1 MSSNKPMR
9 AKRTL
14 DCVVGSPRMDAFE
27 IGVALMGNNV
37 RNGRLTAKAQ
47 LYADTW
53 RGIVRVARRYRFPAG
68 WFASQLAHEL
78 GRAYGF
84 TIHRTDGY
92 PMIPK
97 LPKISNNR
105 ISGFEAAH
113 VCNPTP

>member
-1 MSSNKPMR
+1 MSGQKAKAKPPR
-9 AKRTL
+9 QARKLRP
-14 DCVVGSPRMDAFE
+14 VVGSPRMDAFE

-37 RNGRLTAKAQ
+37 RHGRLTAKAQ

-68 WFASQLAHEL
+68 WFASHLAHEL

-97 LPKISNNR
+97 LPKTSNNAVR
-105 ISGFEAAH
+105 
-113 VCNPTP
+113 VK